1 VGFTCTGFSEQEL
14 DFPFIRRSSRRACFE
29 DVNAQEP
36 LRRPVDLLVLSDVH
50 LGTYGCHAEE
60 LLDYLRSIA
69 PKTVVLNG
77 DIIDIWQF
85 RKRYFPPAHMHVLA
99 ELLAWVDRGIPVF
112 YLTGNH
118 DELLRR
124 FSGLSL
130 GSFHLRDKLVLELPE
145 GRAWFFHGD
154 VFDVTMQYSKWLA
167 RLGGAG
173 YDALIL
179 INRSVNG
186 VLAALGRERISLS
199 RRVKDGVKS
208 AVRFI
213 ADFERLAAELAIEK
227 GFTHVVCGH
236 IHQPTIRT
244 HRNAAGEVTYL
255 NSGDWVEN
263 LTSLEYTGGRW
274 TVHRHVPLGAPPV
287 LAELPP
293 STRDLL
299 ARFLHGEWDAP
310 VRFEV

>member
-1 VGFTCTGFSEQEL
+1 MFRGVDGATHT
-14 DFPFIRRSSRRACFE
+14 
-29 DVNAQEP
+29 
-36 LRRPVDLLVLSDVH
+36 RRPVDLVVVSDAH

-60 LLDYLRSIA
+60 LLDYLRSIE
-69 PKTVVLNG
+69 PKAVVLNG

-85 RKRYFPPAHMHVLA
+85 RKRYFPPAHMHVLS
-99 ELLAWVDRGIPVF
+99 EILGWVDRGIPVY

-124 FSGLSL
+124 FSGLSI
-130 GSFHLRDKLVLELPE
+130 GNFHLRDKLVLELPE

-167 RLGGAG
+167 RLGGVG
-173 YDALIL
+173 YDIL
-179 INRSVNG
+179 IRFNRAVNA
-186 VLAALGRERISLS
+186 VLVALGRERISLS
-199 RRVKDGVKS
+199 KRVKDGVKS

-236 IHQPTIRT
+236 IHQPQIRS
-244 HRNAAGEVTYL
+244 HRTADGEVTYL

-263 LTSLEYTGGRW
+263 LTSLEYHGGRW
-274 TVHRHVPLGAPPV
+274 TVHRHVPLNAPPA
-287 LAELPP
+287 LTELSPT
-293 STRDLL
+293 TRDLL